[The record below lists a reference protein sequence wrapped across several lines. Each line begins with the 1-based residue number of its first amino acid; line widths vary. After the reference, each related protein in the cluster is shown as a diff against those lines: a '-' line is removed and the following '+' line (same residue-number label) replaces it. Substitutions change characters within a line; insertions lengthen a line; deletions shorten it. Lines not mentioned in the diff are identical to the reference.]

1 LKNSI
6 AIIGGGFFG
15 LYIARH
21 LAERG
26 FQVDLFEK
34 EKEAM
39 LRSSYV
45 NQARIHN
52 GYHYPRSILTASR
65 SHESFA
71 RFCAEF
77 NSCVVNNFDK
87 YYAVGSKLGKVTANQ
102 FSKFCERVDIRCDQ
116 APKKVRDLF
125 NPLLV
130 EEVFSVDEYAFD
142 FSKLRKQMM
151 EKLLG
156 ADVNIRYE
164 SFVNKIDS
172 VGANRFRLNV
182 LSASNTVNKDKEYE
196 HVFNCT
202 YASINHVNNSSG
214 ISPLPL
220 IHELTEMALIVPP
233 QEIKRMGITLMCGP
247 FFSVMPF
254 PSTPYHSTTHVRYTP
269 RKEFSDSNEI
279 ININSRG
286 KLDELSSSA
295 WPYIINDVCRY
306 MPIMENAEYKK
317 SIWEIKT
324 ILPSSSNDDSRPILF
339 KPNYSGVKGYHC
351 IMGGKIDN
359 VFDAADCI
367 DREILG
373 L

>member
-1 LKNSI
+1 LKNSV

-21 LAERG
+21 LAQQG

-71 RFCAEF
+71 RFCTDF
-77 NSCVVNNFDK
+77 NLCVVNNFEK
-87 YYAVGSKLGKVTANQ
+87 YYAIGNKLGKISANQ
-102 FSKFCERVDIRCDQ
+102 FLRFCERVDIRCDQ
-116 APKKVRDLF
+116 APQKVRKLF
-125 NPLLV
+125 SPLLV

-142 FSKLRKQMM
+142 FIKLRKQMM

-156 ADVNIRYE
+156 ADVNVQYE
-164 SFVNKIDS
+164 SFVNKVDS
-172 VGANRFRLNV
+172 IGDNCFRLNV
-182 LSASNTVNKDKEYE
+182 LSAFNEVNPDKEYE

-202 YASINHVNNSSG
+202 YASINHVNSASG

-220 IHELTEMALIVPP
+220 VHELTEMALVSPP
-233 QEIKRMGITLMCGP
+233 QQLKNIGVTLMCGP

-254 PSTPYHSTTHVRYTP
+254 PSTPYHSVSHVRYTP
-269 RKEFSDSNEI
+269 RKEYTDSTKITEL
-279 ININSRG
+279 NSRE

-306 MPIMENAEYKK
+306 IPTMENAEYKK

-339 KPNYSGVKGYHC
+339 KPNYSGLKGYHC

-359 VFDAADCI
+359 VFDATGCI
-367 DREILG
+367 DKEILG